1 MLWKEKGKSVG
12 RYWISTSFLMCIDG
26 GANIPFK
33 PDIYK
38 GIELYLNGKGADYK
52 N

>member
-1 MLWKEKGKSVG
+1 MKRKGEKCWEVLNKH
-12 RYWISTSFLMCIDG
+12 SFLMCIDG

-38 GIELYLNGKGADYK
+38 GIALYLNGKGADYK